1 MAWSTELVT
10 AIETTWAAIRA
21 EHPDAPE
28 VIVTVGAGSGG
39 RGGGLTLG
47 HFAPSRWVRD
57 SAEVHELFVGGE
69 GLERGPVDVL
79 GTLLHEAAHGIAA
92 TRGIQDTSRQGRY
105 HNRRFQALAHEVGI
119 EVERTKDIGYSATTV
134 PTATAEQY
142 APAVTAL
149 RAALTAYRR
158 SEVTGEASGGRAS
171 SNNGDGLECGCG
183 RKIRASLT
191 VIEAGPI
198 VCGLCGTDFEA
209 AEE

>member
-1 MAWSTELVT
+1 M
-10 AIETTWAAIRA
+10 
-21 EHPDAPE
+21 
-28 VIVTVGAGSGG
+28 
-39 RGGGLTLG
+39 
-47 HFAPSRWVRD
+47 
-57 SAEVHELFVGGE
+57 
-69 GLERGPVDVL
+69 L

-142 APAVTAL
+142 TPAVTAL